1 MVILAVMDP
10 DRARRIKEV
19 WDQQGQKLW
28 DPATHGKG
36 TPLRV
41 MECEYRIEE
50 RDLGGR
56 MKACVVCED
65 VIVDRS
71 P

>member
-1 MVILAVMDP
+1 
-10 DRARRIKEV
+10 
-19 WDQQGQKLW
+19 
-28 DPATHGKG
+28 
-36 TPLRV
+36 